1 MATIKRKP
9 RPPAEPRPASGGA
22 QFAWGGA
29 PLAPPPPVDGAP
41 VAGYRLVRGP
51 SGALV
56 GIRDPEKAP

>member
-1 MATIKRKP
+1 MATIKRKD

-22 QFAWGGA
+22 LFVWGRS
-29 PLAPPPPVDGAP
+29 PFAPPDEVDGTR

-56 GIRDPEKAP
+56 GIRERDPER